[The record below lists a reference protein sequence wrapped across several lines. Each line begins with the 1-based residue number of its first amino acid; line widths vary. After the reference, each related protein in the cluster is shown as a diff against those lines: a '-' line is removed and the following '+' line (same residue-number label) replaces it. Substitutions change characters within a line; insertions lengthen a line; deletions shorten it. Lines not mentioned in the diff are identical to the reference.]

1 MSTRESEFFLNGTV
15 PPDEDTDLVRHL
27 KPWHRVA
34 LCAAFFAAMA
44 AYLGWLIKP

>member
-1 MSTRESEFFLNGTV
+1 MSNLDNDFFSDGTLL
-15 PPDEDTDLVRHL
+15 PDEGADLMRHL

-44 AYLGWLIKP
+44 GYLGWLVEG